1 MLYVQDETLKGT
13 NTQGRTHATR
23 SFVLSI
29 AMGNILR
36 EKGVRVDLNAVALG
50 TAGHDTGRKANHVET
65 AESEERSAE
74 NVANAVESRYPG
86 AAGFLW
92 KEQVKSNIT
101 TKRDDQTTVEGYLLK
116 SADSLDYWRID
127 VLDENK
133 FPFLQKSI
141 LTDDGILVVRD
152 GATRRQLMK
161 EAKLLT
167 ELTSPRV
174 RLDAERRRLEKELD
188 EMPDGPEF
196 NLKNDRLH
204 QLELQINA
212 EETQQTEN
220 LSDQQIVDLV
230 ENAIRSNPQDFPLLT
245 KYYLNAA

>member
-1 MLYVQDETLKGT
+1 MHRFQTT
-13 NTQGRTHATR
+13 AR
-23 SFVLSI
+23 STS
-29 AMGNILR
+29 R
-36 EKGVRVDLNAVALG
+36 
-50 TAGHDTGRKANHVET
+50 
-65 AESEERSAE
+65 RS
-74 NVANAVESRYPG
+74 S
-86 AAGFLW
+86 AAGDLW

-127 VLDENK
+127 ELDENK

-161 EAKLLT
+161 ESKLLT

-196 NLKNDRLH
+196 NLKNDRL
-204 QLELQINA
+204 QQIERQSNEA
-212 EETQQTEN
+212 EIQQTEN